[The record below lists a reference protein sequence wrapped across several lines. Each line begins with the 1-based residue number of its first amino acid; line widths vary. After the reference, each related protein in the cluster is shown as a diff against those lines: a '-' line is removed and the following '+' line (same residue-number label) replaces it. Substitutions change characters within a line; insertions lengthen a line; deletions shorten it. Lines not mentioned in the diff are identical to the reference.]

1 MYKIYSRK
9 RIKIPNIHF
18 DKSGKEIKSV
28 KKIFKIILVLFI
40 AFSVVN
46 LVLKSINPIFETI
59 CEDEAKS
66 IATLISNEQATVVM
80 KQYSYDELFTIE
92 KDDQG
97 NITMIK
103 SNIFPINAITSDIAI
118 KIQQELNKKGR
129 DDVEIA
135 AR

>member
-1 MYKIYSRK
+1 M
-9 RIKIPNIHF
+9 HF
-18 DKSGKEIKSV
+18 DRNGKEIKSV

-66 IATLISNEQATVVM
+66 IATLISNEQATLVM

-103 SNIFPINAITSDIAI
+103 SNIFPINEITSDIAI
-118 KIQQELNKKGR
+118 KIQEELNKKGR